1 MFAVAPTS
9 VMLIGLIGMVIVAI
23 SVTRMTI
30 LERKIYRSTI
40 GKSMGEPM
48 GGPGRTRVTS
58 NA

>member
-30 LERKIYRSTI
+30 LERRIYRSTI
-40 GKSMGEPM
+40 GEPS
-48 GGPGRTRVTS
+48 RTRVSS